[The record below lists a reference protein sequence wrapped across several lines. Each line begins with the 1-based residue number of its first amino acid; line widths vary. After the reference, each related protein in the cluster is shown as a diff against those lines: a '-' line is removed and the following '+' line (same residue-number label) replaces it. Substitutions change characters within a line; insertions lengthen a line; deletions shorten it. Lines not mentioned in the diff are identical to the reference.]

1 MKRSIAVTISAIIAL
16 IGSILTL
23 GIGMIGALG
32 VLVQR
37 NTVPQGAGVAAAA
50 LVGVLVI
57 TLSAIWGIATGI
69 GLLLLKGWA
78 QISIIIFAS
87 LLALSL
93 LGAPM
98 MLLIPFPTTP
108 GVDAGFLWGFRICMA
123 AFYLLL
129 GAIGIWWL
137 ILFTRPSVKV
147 QFSDGVPK
155 ADDGGRP
162 LSISVIAW
170 LLILGATSMPV
181 CLLMRVPTILLGFL
195 LTGWAAV
202 LTYTSLLIVLLC
214 LGIGLLR
221 LKPLARTLAI
231 YYSVFGIV
239 NMALFYLRPGYQA
252 RMAAIMQASS
262 KFFPSPQPP
271 IVFPWLAIFVM
282 TTAFMGAQ
290 IYFLV
295 TRKRA
300 FDPPQSGTPALV
312 P

>member
-1 MKRSIAVTISAIIAL
+1 MKRSISVTISAIITL
-16 IGSILTL
+16 VGSILTL
-23 GIGMIGALG
+23 GIGVIGALG

-37 NTVPQGAGVAAAA
+37 NTVPQGVGLVATA
-50 LVGVLVI
+50 LVGVLVM
-57 TLSAIWGIATGI
+57 TLSALWGIATGI
-69 GLLLLKGWA
+69 GLLMLKGWA
-78 QISIIIFAS
+78 RISIIVFAS
-87 LLALSL
+87 LLALSVC
-93 LGAPM
+93 GAPM
-98 MLLIPFPTTP
+98 MLMIPFPPTP
-108 GVDAGFLWGFRICMA
+108 GADASVMTGIRIGMA
-123 AFYLLL
+123 VFYLFL

-137 ILFTRPSVKV
+137 VLFTRPSVKV
-147 QFSDGVPK
+147 QFSGGAPV
-155 ADDGGRP
+155 AREGGRP
-162 LSISVIAW
+162 LSVSVIAW

-202 LTYTSLLIVLLC
+202 LTYVSLLIVLLC

-221 LKPLARTLAI
+221 LRPLARTLAI
-231 YYSVFGIV
+231 YYSVFGII
-239 NMALFYLRPGYQA
+239 NMALFYLRPGYEA

-300 FDPPQSGTPALV
+300 FDPPQSGASAMV